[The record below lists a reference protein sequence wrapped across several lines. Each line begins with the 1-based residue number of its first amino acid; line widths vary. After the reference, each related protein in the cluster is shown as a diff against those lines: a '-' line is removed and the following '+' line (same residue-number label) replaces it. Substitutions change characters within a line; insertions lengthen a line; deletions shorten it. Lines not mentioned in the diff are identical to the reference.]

1 MSKFVKEA
9 ISDTFVVVCY
19 NNAGRIYHSADYSFI
34 IG

>member
-9 ISDTFVVVCY
+9 ISDTLVVLCY
-19 NNAGRIYHSADYSFI
+19 NNVGRTYHSADYSFI